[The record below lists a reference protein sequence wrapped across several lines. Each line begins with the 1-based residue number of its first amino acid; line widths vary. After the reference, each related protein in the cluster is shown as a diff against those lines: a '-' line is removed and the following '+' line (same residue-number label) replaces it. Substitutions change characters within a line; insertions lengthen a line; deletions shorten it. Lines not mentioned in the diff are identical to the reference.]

1 MRLKLRVKPGAPR
14 SRVVGPYGDR
24 LKIDVAAPP
33 EDGKANAALVAFL
46 AERLG
51 VPRDRISVVRGGAS
65 RDKEVAVTGLDVDEA
80 MRKLAP

>member
-14 SRVVGPYGDR
+14 TCVVGPYGDR

-51 VPRDRISVVRGGAS
+51 IPRERVSVVRGSAS
-65 RDKEVAVTGLDVDEA
+65 RDKEVAVTGLDLGEA
-80 MRKLAP
+80 MGKLAP